1 MPTDDAYFAWRCDD
15 DCEGPITIAIHGKDF
30 DGTTT
35 ADWSDSSITLQ
46 PSFLPAMRPEET
58 SAFSFSLYF
67 STRIDGDDYDIG
79 FPNSKLSLFAPT
91 PTTETITQTETVTTT
106 SEHTISYTAET
117 SQNPTPGA
125 ADGEEDEGTGNN
137 EQGTGGLSTGGKAGV
152 GVGVPVG
159 AVLLAAGVF
168 LVLRRRR
175 RAETSTIRE
184 IPATSAVNLPGPG
197 SGFATDQANTVVSG
211 QRHEMRG

>member
-1 MPTDDAYFAWRCDD
+1 MPTDDTYFAWRCLD
-15 DCEGPITIAIHGKDF
+15 DCEGPITIAIHGEDF

-58 SAFSFSLYF
+58 SAFSFTLY
-67 STRIDGDDYDIG
+67 SSAEIDGDEYSIG
-79 FPNSKLSLFAPT
+79 FIGSKFSLFAPT

-117 SQNPTPGA
+117 SQSPTPGA
-125 ADGEEDEGTGNN
+125 DGEEGEGTDDNA
-137 EQGTGGLSTGGKAGV
+137 QGTGGLSTGGKAGI

-159 AVLLAAGVF
+159 AVLCAAGVF
-168 LVLRRRR
+168 LVFSRRK
-175 RAETSTIRE
+175 RAETTTIRE
-184 IPATSAVNLPGPG
+184 IPATSAMNPPDPGLG
-197 SGFATDQANTVVSG
+197 SGFASNQANTGATG
-211 QRHEMRG
+211 QRT